1 MAVADD
7 DVAADEVA
15 VEEVVVGVTK
25 FSLTLLLFI
34 DEVVDIAVVGI
45 VLLLRFIISLFIGSC
60 LDFSLQLGGFV
71 AAAAANAADVVVIF
85 VAVVVVVVVVS
96 FAAGAIDFC
105 VSFVFVLSLILLSLS
120 FARFACSKLA
130 ALWAFEIL

>member
-71 AAAAANAADVVVIF
+71 VAAAANAADVVVIF
-85 VAVVVVVVVVS
+85 VAVVVVVVVS

-105 VSFVFVLSLILLSLS
+105 VSFVFGLSLILLSLS